1 MRIAGRSTAGV
12 AAGLALL
19 LLAAG
24 APAAGAQDRCCFNN
38 FRFAGGC
45 VVVPTGSETCQ
56 SILAY
61 LNSFDTVGRDYC
73 GNTTVRGGWSLNPC
87 DTAMNNQPQF
97 ITPQTAEPSQQ
108 IQRRQP
114 TIQPVQPQTA
124 PRAQGASLIQV
135 SAPLQ
140 VRFDEPVDS
149 AERGANSV
157 VTGTLIEN
165 LTAGDTLIAPAGSK
179 VQAQLVPTSFW
190 SDGAGDAYRI
200 QATGIEVGGEVVPVS
215 ATAVQA
221 HGEIATSGARVKIPQ
236 GTLVSFEVSAAGDAG
251 ERNAPVASGGTR
263 WMAAFNDADADELA
277 SLYAEDAVMLPPNAP
292 ALFGRDAIRAS
303 FREEFAAGGLKAEIE
318 ALETVVEG
326 DLAYVAGRYRV
337 WTGDGTLVDRGKY
350 VEIWRAV
357 DGQWLISRDIH
368 NSSLPAEAAAPEN
381 E

>member
-1 MRIAGRSTAGV
+1 MKTVTRKPSCFI
-12 AAGLALL
+12 AGLAVLM
-19 LLAAG
+19 LAAS
-24 APAAGAQDRCCFNN
+24 ARLATAQEECCFNN

-45 VVVPTGSETCQ
+45 MVVPSGSETCQ

-61 LNSFDTVGRDYC
+61 LNSFDTVGRSYC
-73 GNTTVRGGWSLNPC
+73 SKTTVRGGWSLNPC
-87 DTAMNNQPQF
+87 ATAMDNQRQF

-108 IQRRQP
+108 IRRRQP

-124 PRAQGASLIQV
+124 PGAQGASLMQV

-140 VRFDEPVDS
+140 VRFDVPVDS
-149 AERGANSV
+149 AEQGANSV
-157 VTGTLIEN
+157 VTGTLVED

-190 SDGAGDAYRI
+190 SDGAGDAFRI

-221 HGEIATSGARVKIPQ
+221 HGEIATAGAQVKIPQ
-236 GTLVSFEVSAAGDAG
+236 GTLVSFEASAADAATDQT
-251 ERNAPVASGGTR
+251 APVASGATR
-263 WMAAFNDADADELA
+263 WMTAFNDEDADELA

-318 ALETVVEG
+318 ALETVVDG

-368 NSSLPAEAAAPEN
+368 NSSLPAAADEAEN
-381 E
+381 Q

>member
-24 APAAGAQDRCCFNN
+24 APPAGAQDRCCFNN

-45 VVVPTGSETCQ
+45 VVVPTGSETCE

-87 DTAMNNQPQF
+87 DTAMNNQRQF

-221 HGEIATSGARVKIPQ
+221 HGEIATSGARVSIPE
-236 GTLVSFEVSAAGDAG
+236 GTLVSFEVSAAEDAA

-263 WMAAFNDADADELA
+263 WMAAFNDEDADELA

-337 WTGDGTLVDRGKY
+337 WTGDGTRVDRGKY

-357 DGQWLISRDIH
+357 VGQWLISRDIH